1 MSQITN
7 HQTNSS
13 TKRQSRNQNHATENL
28 AQSNT
33 KSNLDNENSESSF
46 KVKRNKFYLSIHW
59 QIVIFT
65 ALATIYYF
73 YVKRKRIRESD
84 GGLTFWKIFNAYECT
99 CFKNDGDCE

>member
-1 MSQITN
+1 MTE
-7 HQTNSS
+7 TEK
-13 TKRQSRNQNHATENL
+13 TTENADHQL
-28 AQSNT
+28 
-33 KSNLDNENSESSF
+33 ESTF

-59 QIVIFT
+59 PSVIYTSFVIFT

-84 GGLTFWKIFNAYECT
+84 SGLTFWKIFNSYECT